1 MQEGLEAVSKFTSK
15 YIKSIAMDLVV
26 VLVAL
31 SYVFYQMITLEPTGL
46 NPWVLLAQASV
57 GIICGVTIKQSLGEN
72 GFSRGYNS
80 GAWQDEEAKYNET
93 CNGALPYADRVDNFY
108 QYEEFEK
115 KKNYRRQHLQEVRLK
130 YSTYFD
136 EDGNYI
142 GSKEDTSVFNF
153 HKKSK
158 LDRKQRKVVRRCVR
172 VKIYPLNLFSQYTI
186 STEQDTQKEITDKD
200 KRARNILQNTLF
212 ATIIAVVGVYFLPQ
226 ISGWNW
232 ASFIGSTM
240 QVTLWIMFGMLQL
253 YTNYNFVVQD
263 KVAVMKRKKE
273 TIQRFVSGCNKGMYT
288 HSPYDDEL
296 EAKND
301 TKETDEISSQQIEV
315 ALK

>member
-80 GAWQDEEAKYNET
+80 GVWQDEEAKYNEA
-93 CNGALPYADRVDNFY
+93 CDYALPYVDRVDNFY
-108 QYEEFEK
+108 QYEEIEK

-130 YSTYFD
+130 YSMWFD
-136 EDGNYI
+136 NDGNYL
-142 GSKEDTSVFNF
+142 GTDEMVA
-153 HKKSK
+153 K
-158 LDRKQRKVVRRCVR
+158 LDRKQRRVLKRCVR

-200 KRARNILQNTLF
+200 KRAKNILQNTLF

-226 ISGWNW
+226 INGWNW

-253 YTNYNFVVQD
+253 YTNYNFIVQD

-288 HSPYDDEL
+288 HSPYDDEPTKDKENISL
-296 EAKND
+296 DNSKPFLVD
-301 TKETDEISSQQIEV
+301 TSSQNEG
-315 ALK
+315 

>member
-1 MQEGLEAVSKFTSK
+1 MNEGLEAVSKFTSK

-80 GAWQDEEAKYNET
+80 GVWQDEEAKYNET
-93 CNGALPYADRVDNFY
+93 CNGALPYVDRVDNFY
-108 QYEEFEK
+108 QYEEIEK

-130 YSTYFD
+130 YSMWFD
-136 EDGNYI
+136 TDGNYI
-142 GSKEDTSVFNF
+142 GTDEMVA
-153 HKKSK
+153 K
-158 LDRKQRKVVRRCVR
+158 LDRKQKRVLKRCVR

-200 KRARNILQNTLF
+200 KRAKNILQNTLF

-226 ISGWNW
+226 INGWNW

-253 YTNYNFVVQD
+253 YTNYNFIVQD

-288 HSPYDDEL
+288 HSPYDDE
-296 EAKND
+296 EKV
-301 TKETDEISSQQIEV
+301 KVEISSQYLDEGLI
-315 ALK
+315 

>member
-1 MQEGLEAVSKFTSK
+1 MQEGLEAVRKFTSK
-15 YIKSIAMDLVV
+15 YIKSIAMDIVVALVG
-26 VLVAL
+26 L

-46 NPWVLLAQASV
+46 NPLVLLAQAVV

-80 GAWQDEEAKYNET
+80 GVWQDEEDKYNAT
-93 CNGALPYADRVDNFY
+93 CNNALPYVDRVDNFY
-108 QYEEFEK
+108 QYEEIEK

-136 EDGNYI
+136 EDGDYI
-142 GSKEDTSVFNF
+142 GSQEDISVFNR

-158 LDRKQRKVVRRCVR
+158 LDRKQRKVIRQCVR

-200 KRARNILQNTLF
+200 KRTKNILQNTIF
-212 ATIIAVVGVYFLPQ
+212 ASIIAVVGVYFLPQ
-226 ISGWNW
+226 INGWNW

-253 YTNYNFVVQD
+253 YTNYNFIVQD

-288 HSPYDDEL
+288 HSPYDE
-296 EAKND
+296 EEKVAV
-301 TKETDEISSQQIEV
+301 EMSSQKTAEDLI
-315 ALK
+315 